1 MEVVKLYSDLEGER
15 TVLEPSSYQE
25 IVEGTCMAEGGAA
38 VVLSKIQISIATKSA
53 KAGIP

>member
-1 MEVVKLYSDLEGER
+1 MDVVKPYSDLEGKR

-25 IVEGTCMAEGGAA
+25 IVEGTCMTEGGAA
-38 VVLSKIQISIATKSA
+38 VVLPKIQIGIATKSA

>member
-25 IVEGTCMAEGGAA
+25 IVEGTCMTEGGAA
-38 VVLSKIQISIATKSA
+38 VVLPKIQIGIATKSA